1 MSTHQDSTNRG
12 RALPCHQ
19 AWLARSIAM
28 IADWRAAIGV
38 MDGSHGLFKYHQS
51 WSLNPFLL
59 VLGQNYGSIKV
70 PEDSSEIGST
80 KLVS

>member
-1 MSTHQDSTNRG
+1 
-12 RALPCHQ
+12 
-19 AWLARSIAM
+19 M